1 MIKLTEGA
9 YGQLAKLECEMC
21 GDHLLYAIAV
31 VGPPVVSVAQRAK
44 LRDEAQK
51 AGWSYWLGNRLG
63 PARDLCPH
71 CYTLPPEG

>member
-1 MIKLTEGA
+1 MIKMIEGA
-9 YGQLAKLECEMC
+9 YGMLAKLECDVC
-21 GDHLLYAIAV
+21 GDHMSYAIHV
-31 VGPPVVSVAQRAK
+31 VGTTLASVPQRAK

-51 AGWSYWLGNRLG
+51 AGWCYVLGTRLG